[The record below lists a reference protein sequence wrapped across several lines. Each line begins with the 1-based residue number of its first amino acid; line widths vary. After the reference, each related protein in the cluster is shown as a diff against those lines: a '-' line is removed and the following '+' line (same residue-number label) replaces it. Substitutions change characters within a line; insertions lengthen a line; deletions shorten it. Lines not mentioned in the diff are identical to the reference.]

1 MFFITRFHQSIKIFV
16 WLLFAIVS
24 LAGHHASGQNA
35 KPQILEEGYI
45 FDQAEFKSC
54 HASTVVQLA
63 NGKIMAAWFGGT
75 EEGSPDVCIW
85 MSVKENTGWTK
96 PARIAEGFQPD
107 GKPSPCWNPVLF
119 QNKNGKLYLHYKV
132 GPNPRE
138 WWAMYKVSADHGK
151 TWSKP
156 TPLPHGMLGPI
167 KNKPVQLSDGNILHP
182 SSTESIDEKKWI
194 IHLEQS
200 DPALTHWKKITLDCD
215 TFNAIQPS
223 LLFYPGHK
231 MQLLARSKE
240 NVIVQSWSDDD
251 GKTWSRV
258 TTTNLPN
265 PNSGIDAVSKP
276 DRALQLLV
284 YNPLTTGKE
293 WWEGR
298 SVLKLAASKDGV
310 QWTDLYTLEEHQKGE
325 YSYPAIIY
333 DDQGNIHITYTAD
346 RSKIRYVKLKL

>member
-1 MFFITRFHQSIKIFV
+1 MSFTKLFNRSTKPFR
-16 WLLFAIVS
+16 WLLFAILPLTGN
-24 LAGHHASGQNA
+24 LAFAQTTTL
-35 KPQILEEGYI
+35 QILEEGYI
-45 FDQAEFKSC
+45 FDRAEFKSC
-54 HASTVVQLA
+54 HASTLVQLGH
-63 NGKIMAAWFGGT
+63 GKLMAAWFGGAH
-75 EEGSPDVCIW
+75 EGSPDVCIW
-85 MSVKENTGWTK
+85 MSIKENVGWTK
-96 PARIAEGFQPD
+96 PVRIAQGFQPD

-119 QNKNGKLYLHYKV
+119 QTKNGNLYLHYKV

-138 WWAMYKVSADHGK
+138 WWAMYKVSDNGGK
-151 TWSKP
+151 TWTKAL
-156 TPLPHGMLGPI
+156 PLPEGMLGPI
-167 KNKPVQLSDGNILHP
+167 KNKPVQRSDGSILYP
-182 SSTESIDEKKWI
+182 SSTESLDEKKWA

-200 DPALTHWKKITLDCD
+200 DPTLRHWETITLDCD

-258 TTTNLPN
+258 TATNLPN

-276 DRALQLLV
+276 DRSLQLLV
-284 YNPLTTGKE
+284 YNPLAAGKE

-298 SVLKLAASKDGV
+298 SVLKLAASTDGV
-310 QWTDLYTLEEHQKGE
+310 QWTDLYTLEGHQKGE

-333 DDQGNIHITYTAD
+333 DNENNIHISYTAD
-346 RSKIRYVKLKL
+346 RSRIRYVKLKL